1 MKILML
7 LFLVSCV
14 AKGTNESALF
24 RSVPTIEGGLNFAT
38 VQEFIL
44 GPQCVGCHA
53 WAGDEALV
61 RTRVVPGNPSASRL
75 YTELASGRM
84 PRGAAKL
91 SPQQLKLVS
100 DWIVALAGD
109 TNPPPQ
115 PIELKPTYASLK
127 VHLFERSC
135 TMCHNASARRLPSF
149 ETYDDV
155 VDVIEDIEYY
165 LEFGEADGTPMPPLD
180 RDGNPRAPVPTKEIV
195 EAFKQWVVSGMPKGE

>member
-1 MKILML
+1 MKLLILL
-7 LFLVSCV
+7 LMIGCV

-24 RSVPTIEGGLNFAT
+24 RSVPNIDGALNFAT
-38 VQEFIL
+38 VQDFIL

-100 DWIVALAGD
+100 DWIIALASD

-127 VHLFERSC
+127 VHLLDKSC
-135 TMCHNASARRLPSF
+135 TMCHNSSARRLPSF
-149 ETYDDV
+149 ETYEDV
-155 VDVIEDIEYY
+155 VDEADDIQYY
-165 LEFGEADGTPMPPLD
+165 LEFGAADGNPMPPLD
-180 RDGNPRAPVPTKEIV
+180 RDGNPRAPVPTQAV
-195 EAFKQWVVSGMPKGE
+195 VDAFKEWVVNGMQR